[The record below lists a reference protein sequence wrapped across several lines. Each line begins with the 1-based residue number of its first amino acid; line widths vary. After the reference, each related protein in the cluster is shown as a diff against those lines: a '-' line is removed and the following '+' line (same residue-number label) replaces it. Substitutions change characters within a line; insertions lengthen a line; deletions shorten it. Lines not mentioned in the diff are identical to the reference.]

1 MKKKRKC
8 YVIVREEQKDKVP
21 PKFIEGVFPLTE
33 EGKIEAER
41 YAKKISSKY
50 KKYKVSEL

>member
-8 YVIVREEQKDKVP
+8 YVIVREEESKVP
-21 PKFIEGVFPLTE
+21 PKFIEGVFPLTK

-41 YAKKISSKY
+41 YAKELSSRY